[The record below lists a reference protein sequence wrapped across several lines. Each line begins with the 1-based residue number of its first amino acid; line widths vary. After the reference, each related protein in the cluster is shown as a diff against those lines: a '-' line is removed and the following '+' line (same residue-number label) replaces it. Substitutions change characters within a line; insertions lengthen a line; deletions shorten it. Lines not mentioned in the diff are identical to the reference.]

1 MSNYDF
7 LVVGCGMFG
16 ATFAQQMA
24 ERGKK
29 VLVIEK
35 RPHIGG
41 NCFTENIENI
51 NVHKYGPHIF
61 HTSIDRAWEYVN
73 RFAEFNNFVN
83 RPKVRYRDK
92 LYSFPINL
100 MTLYQLWGVRTP
112 AEARRKL
119 KQAAKKIKDNPG
131 NLEEWI
137 LSQVGEEIYE
147 IFIKGYTKKQ
157 WGREPRE
164 LPASIMKR
172 IPIRLNFDD
181 SYYNDKYQGIPIGGY
196 TVMFEQMLKG
206 IEVKLNTD
214 YFEDRNYWN
223 SICSTV
229 VYTGKADEY
238 FDYKFGELEYR
249 GLRFESKVLKGDYQ
263 GNAVINYTEEHVPFT
278 RITEHK
284 HFEFKNQEKTVVT
297 WEYPDD
303 YDKSKIPYYPINN
316 KRNQELYELY
326 KKEAEKQDGLIF
338 GGRLA
343 TYAYL
348 DMGQTISTALTACEK
363 LNI

>member
-1 MSNYDF
+1 MADYDF
-7 LVVGCGMFG
+7 LTVGCGMFG
-16 ATFAQQMA
+16 AVFAQQMT

-41 NCFTENIENI
+41 NCYTESVENI

-61 HTSIDRAWEYVN
+61 HTSVDRAWEYIN

-112 AEARRKL
+112 AEAARKL
-119 KQAAKKIKDNPG
+119 KHVAIPMSNPA
-131 NLEEWI
+131 NLEEWV

-147 IFIKGYTKKQ
+147 IFIKGYTTKQ
-157 WGREPRE
+157 WGKHPKE

-172 IPIRLNFDD
+172 IPIRLHFDD
-181 SYYNDKYQGIPIGGY
+181 NYYNDKYQGIPNGGY
-196 TVMFEQMLKG
+196 TKMFERMLEG

-214 YFEDRNYWN
+214 YFADRHYWN
-223 SICSTV
+223 SVGSTV

-249 GLRFESKVLKGDYQ
+249 GLRFESEVLQGDYQ
-263 GNAVINYTEEHVPFT
+263 GNAVINYTEEQVPFT

-284 HFEFKNQEKTVVT
+284 LFEFKDCDKTVVT

-303 YDKSKIPYYPINN
+303 YDQSKIPYYPINN
-316 KRNQELYELY
+316 ERNNRLYDLYRQET
-326 KKEAEKQDGLIF
+326 EKQERLLF

-343 TYAYL
+343 TYTYL
-348 DMGQTISTALTACEK
+348 DMDQAIANALALAER
-363 LNI
+363 LRV